1 MLERRVRPRL
11 ARAGRAAG
19 HNVVRAASEPGSMII
34 SCPAGWLKKKKS
46 PRDIDLIGGTPKQ
59 TTGTSTG
66 PGGDTFGIGRH
77 PPKSKK
83 KTFGLFLFDA
93 ANHEGSMDQCR
104 IRRRRPEALRRARA
118 GHHWSEENRYPPQK
132 NFFVYSWQ
140 TSLPNVILLNGTE
153 TN

>member
-66 PGGDTFGIGRH
+66 RGGGGTHLELDVIHRNRKKKHLDSFCLMQQIMKDRWINAGFEDDDLKPYVEPELDITDQKRIGT
-77 PPKSKK
+77 PPKKI
-83 KTFGLFLFDA
+83 FLSTHDR
-93 ANHEGSMDQCR
+93 Q
-104 IRRRRPEALRRARA
+104 
-118 GHHWSEENRYPPQK
+118 
-132 NFFVYSWQ
+132 VYQMSYC
-140 TSLPNVILLNGTE
+140 
-153 TN
+153 